1 MLVLMRKV
9 NEVVCI
15 GNDVEVIV
23 LAVKGNTVRI
33 GINAPRNS
41 RSMSAFRPHP
51 LYRTGPGGTAGG
63 ALSHGCSLSSKTLSR
78 LSWKLM
84 LPVRCS

>member
-33 GINAPRNS
+33 GINAPRNVTVD
-41 RSMSAFRPHP
+41 RQEVAERK
-51 LYRTGPGGTAGG
+51 RRERGTAGDV
-63 ALSHGCSLSSKTLSR
+63 
-78 LSWKLM
+78 
-84 LPVRCS
+84 P

>member
-1 MLVLMRKV
+1 MLVLVRKV

-33 GINAPRNS
+33 GINAPRNVTVD
-41 RSMSAFRPHP
+41 RQEVAERK
-51 LYRTGPGGTAGG
+51 RRERGTGD
-63 ALSHGCSLSSKTLSR
+63 
-78 LSWKLM
+78 
-84 LPVRCS
+84 

>member
-15 GNDVEVIV
+15 GDDIEVIV

-33 GINAPRNS
+33 GINAPHNVTVDRQEVAE
-41 RSMSAFRPHP
+41 RKR
-51 LYRTGPGGTAGG
+51 RERGTTGNVP
-63 ALSHGCSLSSKTLSR
+63 
-78 LSWKLM
+78 
-84 LPVRCS
+84 

>member
-33 GINAPRNS
+33 GINAPRNVTVD
-41 RSMSAFRPHP
+41 RQEVAERK
-51 LYRTGPGGTAGG
+51 RRERGAAGDV
-63 ALSHGCSLSSKTLSR
+63 
-78 LSWKLM
+78 
-84 LPVRCS
+84 P